1 MSDIHQSEW
10 CEPEKVFAGMLL
22 IGMILAVA
30 ISVYKY
36 F

>member
-1 MSDIHQSEW
+1 MNEGKQSEW
-10 CEPEKVFAGMLL
+10 CEPERVFAGMLL